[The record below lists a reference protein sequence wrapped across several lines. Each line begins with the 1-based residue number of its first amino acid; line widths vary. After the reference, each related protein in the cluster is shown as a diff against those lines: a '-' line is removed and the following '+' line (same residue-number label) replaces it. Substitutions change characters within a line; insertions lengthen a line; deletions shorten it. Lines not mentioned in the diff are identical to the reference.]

1 MQQDDLNKIQQCRG
15 KHNKLGYAYQLIFVK
30 LLNYFPK
37 LTPFELIEEIV
48 IYASVQLSINYQAI
62 YDYQNNIVKIS
73 AHRKDITE
81 YLGLSLF
88 DDIAQTKLRKFIFGE
103 ALRLEA
109 HSLLKIQ
116 AIIFLKTNNILLPA
130 SDTLNR
136 LISFE
141 RKQARK
147 HIFEVIHSRL
157 TDDIPKKLND
167 LFVEVDI

>member
-1 MQQDDLNKIQQCRG
+1 M
-15 KHNKLGYAYQLIFVK
+15 
-30 LLNYFPK
+30 
-37 LTPFELIEEIV
+37 
-48 IYASVQLSINYQAI
+48 
-62 YDYQNNIVKIS
+62 
-73 AHRKDITE
+73 
-81 YLGLSLF
+81 
-88 DDIAQTKLRKFIFGE
+88 
-103 ALRLEA
+103 
-109 HSLLKIQ
+109 LKIQ

-167 LFVEVDI
+167 LLTTQNGYSNLEFLKKPPQKASADAIVNLSERLKIMVWTYPIYRMRSVC